1 MMFVDSFPRTFF
13 PIRVSCYAC
22 ASNSTPVACSFY
34 LHLTLTSF
42 LPTVVIMEWN
52 RILDNLSKLVKA
64 ETLISL
70 FLPQYQKIKNENV
83 RNSTGLFKWITQ
95 KSSTNASRYLCM
107 YVCMYVY
114 IHTFY
119 LVVCM

>member
-1 MMFVDSFPRTFF
+1 MLV
-13 PIRVSCYAC
+13 RVIL
-22 ASNSTPVACSFY
+22 PVACSSY

-70 FLPQYQKIKNENV
+70 FLPQYHKIKNENV
-83 RNSTGLFKWITQ
+83 RNSTGLFKWTTQ
-95 KSSTNASRYLCM
+95 KSSTNASRYFLCM
-107 YVCMYVY
+107 YVCMYTYILSSSVY
-114 IHTFY
+114 
-119 LVVCM
+119 VVIVSA

>member
-1 MMFVDSFPRTFF
+1 MMFVDTFSPNLF

-22 ASNSTPVACSFY
+22 ASNFTCCSSY

-70 FLPQYQKIKNENV
+70 FLPQYQKIRNENAK
-83 RNSTGLFKWITQ
+83 NSTGLFKWTTQ
-95 KSSTNASRYLCM
+95 KSSTNSSR
-107 YVCMYVY
+107 YVCMY
-114 IHTFY
+114 TFY